1 MAGLA
6 RKFPLVATLAA
17 LVATS
22 LTTSGCARIREHQGY
37 IGEQVLVDSIQPGV
51 DNRSSVQSTM
61 GRPSF
66 VSQFTHEGEA
76 PTWYYVTRITRQLAF
91 ANPSPRE
98 QDITAISFDAQG
110 VVTGVRTIGLEQV
123 ASIDPY
129 GEETPTL
136 GRDRGFFEELFG
148 NIGSAGRLAGNAP
161 TADNPNP
168 DR

>member
-6 RKFPLVATLAA
+6 RKLPLAAGLAA
-17 LVATS
+17 LVATG

-37 IGEQVLVDSIQPGV
+37 IGDRVLIDSIEAGV
-51 DNRSSVQSTM
+51 DNRESVQATL

-66 VSQFTHEGEA
+66 TSQFTANGEA
-76 PTWYYVTRITRQLAF
+76 PTWYYVTRVTRQLAF

-98 QDITAISFDAQG
+98 QDITVIDFDTQG
-110 VVTGVRTIGLEQV
+110 NVTGVRTIGLEQV

-136 GRDRGFFEELFG
+136 GRERGFFDELFG
-148 NIGSAGRLAGNAP
+148 NIGQTGALGRQGT